1 MARVRKGSSKDV
13 HEVTDGTKVV
23 ALDIVSTG
31 RVSIFDRGPMLFDF
45 GQIGIYRTALSG
57 KIFQA
62 LRDAGFKTHYLSHDV
77 VAATTRVKPFNI
89 YEIGVQYEGAFGRVI
104 PLEVLFR
111 LEVTEPMIDRA
122 LRDEEFSRKLRERV
136 DGELV
141 AGKRLLRPLIE
152 CSTKFEAQDR
162 YITDKEAV
170 KLAKLGDATFAEMV
184 DLAEKGAI
192 LVADMFAS
200 YGYWLVDGKWEFGI
214 TYDGPDIVFVDGL
227 SLDEVRAFGPD
238 GQRCDKEILRIEAKK
253 RKPVWVEDLKV
264 AKANWPDEKNC
275 WPPYPSDLVT
285 EEFITDF
292 VGRYEKAARDM
303 GAL

>member
-13 HEVTDGTKVV
+13 HEVIEGAKVV

-31 RVSIFDRGPMLFDF
+31 RASIFDRGSMPFDF
-45 GQIGIYRTALSG
+45 GDIGIYRNALSG

-62 LRDAGFKTHYLSHDV
+62 LRDAGFNTHYLSHDV
-77 VAATTRVKPFNI
+77 KTATTRVRPFNI
-89 YEIGVQYEGAFGRVI
+89 YELGVQYESAVGKII

-111 LEVTEPMIDRA
+111 FEITDAMLDRA
-122 LRDEEFSRKLRERV
+122 LGDEEFAQKLHKRA

-162 YITDKEAV
+162 YVTEAEAI
-170 KLAKLGDATFAEMV
+170 KLAKLGEVTFTEMM
-184 DLAEKGAI
+184 DLAEKGAM
-192 LVADMFAS
+192 LVADLFAAS
-200 YGYWLVDGKWEFGI
+200 GYRLVDGKWEFGI
-214 TYDGPDIVFVDGL
+214 TYQGPQIVFVDGL

-253 RKPVWVEDLKV
+253 RKPEWVEELKA
-264 AKANWPDEKNC
+264 AKAKWPDEKDR
-275 WPPYPSDLVT
+275 WPAYPPDLVT
-285 EEFITDF
+285 DEFITDF
-292 VGRYEKAARDM
+292 ISRYKKAAIDM